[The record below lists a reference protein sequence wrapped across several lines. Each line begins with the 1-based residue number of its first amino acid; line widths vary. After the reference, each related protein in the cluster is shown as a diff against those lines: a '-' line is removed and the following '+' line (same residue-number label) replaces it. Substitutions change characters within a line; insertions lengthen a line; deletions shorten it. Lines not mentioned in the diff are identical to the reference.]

1 MTEATKL
8 NAKPHTSWLLWHF
21 IEERVCL
28 SPCSFRS
35 VFLNPAI
42 LHHRFVSSRS
52 PYAILTSGASW
63 GREVLK
69 ETWNLTNGNVM
80 DVLWRCNVSILICQH
95 RNTWLGKKVFCDWSC
110 CIATI
115 FNIASVSTNGLL
127 HCIGSETAGVKPEWH
142 WGR

>member
-69 ETWNLTNGNVM
+69 ET
-80 DVLWRCNVSILICQH
+80 
-95 RNTWLGKKVFCDWSC
+95 
-110 CIATI
+110 
-115 FNIASVSTNGLL
+115 
-127 HCIGSETAGVKPEWH
+127 
-142 WGR
+142 